1 MAKYSNP
8 GTVNIDAATKS
19 ILESG
24 GGINEKTNPDGSKH
38 VSVYNT
44 DNRHFSYDKDSD
56 GNISNVHS
64 SIGGNA
70 HMDYKGGK

>member
-19 ILESG
+19 ILANG
-24 GGINEKTNPDGSKH
+24 GGIHETSKPDGSTH

-44 DNRHFSYDKDSD
+44 DNRHFSYDKDKD
-56 GNISNVHS
+56 GNISKVHS